1 MVTKI
6 VPPHDAW
13 STIVIN
19 GAMYSLDATLPIGRL
34 TKFLYSIIT
43 KDPWIEKAALIE
55 ESCWFVG
62 QRGRRHGADACAQ
75 CCASID
81 VDVSFEGK
89 LLSLLFF
96 GFSGRYFLVSRNLE
110 GPS

>member
-1 MVTKI
+1 MEPMHVHI
-6 VPPHDAW
+6 IDIMLYIDA
-13 STIVIN
+13 
-19 GAMYSLDATLPIGRL
+19 L
-34 TKFLYSIIT
+34 F
-43 KDPWIEKAALIE
+43 
-55 ESCWFVG
+55 
-62 QRGRRHGADACAQ
+62 
-75 CCASID
+75 